1 MKCLHCLTDFFPENC
16 SGSIEFAKDPLAF
29 PSSEKSDSTTA
40 HFGYSTATCPS
51 CKGAHIALSGKT
63 GNGFPVHR
71 TWWAFPRSGAY
82 PPPPPQVPDG
92 IATDYREANEV
103 LAISAKASAALS
115 RRCLQAILTAAG
127 YNHRN
132 LADQVQMAID
142 ETSAA
147 KALPPSLRDS
157 LDAIRNFGNFSAH
170 PITDQ
175 TTLQIIDV
183 EDGEAEWCLELL
195 ADMFDHYYVRPA
207 VAAERRAA
215 LAAKLSAAGKP
226 PMKQGSEEESAP
238 TNLVKDGVD
247 NQTNSE

>member
-1 MKCLHCLTDFFPENC
+1 MKCLHCLTDFFPEDC
-16 SGSIEFAKDPLAF
+16 SGAIEFVKDPFAF
-29 PSSEKSDSTTA
+29 PSPDGSDSTTA
-40 HFGYSTATCPS
+40 QFSYATATCPN
-51 CKGAHIALSGKT
+51 CRGAHIALSGKT
-63 GNGFPVHR
+63 GIGYPVHR

-82 PPPPPQVPDG
+82 PPPPSQVPDG

-103 LAISAKASAALS
+103 LPISPKASAALS

-127 YNHRN
+127 YSQRN

-142 ETSAA
+142 EASAA

-170 PITDQ
+170 PITDR

-195 ADMFDHYYVRPA
+195 VDMFDHYYVRPA
-207 VAAERRAA
+207 VAAERRTA
-215 LAAKLSAAGKP
+215 LASKLSAAGKP
-226 PMKQGSEEESAP
+226 PMKQGAEEDSAP
-238 TNLVKDGVD
+238 ANLVKDGVD
-247 NQTNSE
+247 NQRDNE